1 MSTVCQPCTRVAGE
15 GGGAE
20 VLGIVV
26 YVSVGSYE
34 ASDNAD
40 SMLKETKDRPD
51 TVWTGMQDKHRTA

>member
-1 MSTVCQPCTRVAGE
+1 M
-15 GGGAE
+15 
-20 VLGIVV
+20 LGIVV